1 MAITDQLCCSMRQ
14 LIHSTNHTE
23 FTVRQTTHTIVGMH
37 PDTRT
42 CINRFFSFFKSSIGV
57 SQSDSHSFSCNSPN
71 KFFHPFTLRSKGNL
85 IQQTIGSFLPSPEF
99 FHTWILHIRWVLSS
113 LVFFCKIR
121 SFKINPANLSSCC
134 FFVSCTDIFRYC
146 QKLFVRGSKGRRQKA
161 RNPCTQEPFTHG
173 MESAFDIVI
182 HHIYPTKSVN
192 MGIYEARRNAVTRI
206 IQHIR
211 TFW

>member
-1 MAITDQLCCSMRQ
+1 MMAITDQLCCGMRQ
-14 LIHSTNHTE
+14 LIHGTNHTE

-42 CINRFFSFFKSSIGV
+42 CINRFLASSKV
-57 SQSDSHSFSCNSPN
+57 ALECPRATVTPSPVMVRTNSSTPS
-71 KFFHPFTLRSKGNL
+71 RSGSKGNL

-134 FFVSCTDIFRYC
+134 FFVSCTDIFQLLPKVVHKR
-146 QKLFVRGSKGRRQKA
+146 
-161 RNPCTQEPFTHG
+161 
-173 MESAFDIVI
+173 
-182 HHIYPTKSVN
+182 KS
-192 MGIYEARRNAVTRI
+192 RS
-206 IQHIR
+206 
-211 TFW
+211 